1 MANSLINS
9 LKSKLGNSQP
19 TMLNLLRSS
28 GSSNEVYR
36 KLYNSNPKFRQF
48 ADSMNGKTPEQA
60 FAEVGLDFNKY
71 KNLKW

>member
-1 MANSLINS
+1 
-9 LKSKLGNSQP
+9 
-19 TMLNLLRSS
+19 MLDLLRSS